1 MNWEAQRTSFG
12 DLATD
17 YDAYRPDWPA
27 DTAAW
32 LTGTEPDGPL
42 AANGPLDVLDLG
54 AGTGKLTSTLAAA
67 GHRVTAVDPSEGML
81 AVLAG
86 SLPQVRAVVG
96 TAEHLPFKDASF
108 DVVTVAQAW
117 HWLDQDAAAA
127 ECARVLRPG
136 GLLAIAWHRRSPAA
150 GSWVEELEELTG
162 DPEYRNRDAIVRRSN
177 LQLPPPFEQMQRA
190 TFDYPQELTPRSLAG
205 VASTWSYVATRDD
218 RDQVL
223 ATVEQLGRRVADNTG
238 KLVFPHVTHCY
249 RARR

>member
-1 MNWEAQRTSFG
+1 
-12 DLATD
+12 
-17 YDAYRPDWPA
+17 
-27 DTAAW
+27 
-32 LTGTEPDGPL
+32 
-42 AANGPLDVLDLG
+42 
-54 AGTGKLTSTLAAA
+54 
-67 GHRVTAVDPSEGML
+67 ML
-81 AVLAG
+81 AMLTRL
-86 SLPQVRAVVG
+86 LPQVRAVVG
-96 TAEHLPFKDASF
+96 TAEHLPFQEASF

-150 GSWVEELEELTG
+150 GSWVDELEELTG

-190 TFDYPQELTPRSLAG
+190 TFDYQQELTPRSLAG

-223 ATVEQLGRRVADNTG
+223 ATVEQLGHRVADNTG
-238 KLVFPHVTHCY
+238 KLVFPHVTQCY
-249 RARR
+249 RAQR